1 MQRGLAMSPQN
12 HCVSLQQR
20 CSKRVDVS
28 ATGWV
33 TGWRVYRRAST
44 GRSSVVFVVFFMFPA
59 TLQGDRVLPTSSRE
73 KWKHREESDL
83 PTITQLEHS
92 TDGVQPGSI
101 QDTILSLRTRHAGR
115 ADQEAVKCPGRE
127 KSEQK
132 DEAPGGEGRVWV
144 GGGGLPMPGHAQ
156 CSGTASHAR
165 TLGVLWSPPGE
176 PAAVAGHPVTSWR
189 KCGWAWVQGA
199 GIPGWAGVAHASGFL
214 CGKLL
219 CSCER
224 IPHSFSGMFG
234 RRMWRKRKLSRPGCR
249 AVRTES
255 LVGPASGLRLGVLDG
270 LRTSRVHPTAESWGA
285 VHSLPGGGKGWGKHR
300 GDQAG
305 VFLSV
310 FHPPNGKEKRHM
322 GPRYERSV
330 EKTSC
335 GFRGVGRK
343 LPTIHSR
350 NDP

>member
-1 MQRGLAMSPQN
+1 MPR
-12 HCVSLQQR
+12 
-20 CSKRVDVS
+20 KRKIR
-28 ATGWV
+28 TK
-33 TGWRVYRRAST
+33 R
-44 GRSSVVFVVFFMFPA
+44 RSSRW
-59 TLQGDRVLPTSSRE
+59 G
-73 KWKHREESDL
+73 
-83 PTITQLEHS
+83 
-92 TDGVQPGSI
+92 
-101 QDTILSLRTRHAGR
+101 RTG
-115 ADQEAVKCPGRE
+115 
-127 KSEQK
+127 
-132 DEAPGGEGRVWV
+132 V
-144 GGGGLPMPGHAQ
+144 GGGSRAAYAWPCSVLWHGLPCEDTGGALEPTWGA
-156 CSGTASHAR
+156 SG
-165 TLGVLWSPPGE
+165 
-176 PAAVAGHPVTSWR
+176 
-189 KCGWAWVQGA
+189 CGWAPCDQLEEVWLGLGA
-199 GIPGWAGVAHASGFL
+199 RCWDPRVGRCGRHASGFL

-219 CSCER
+219 CSCEH